1 MCCLENIRSTVNNPL
16 SPKLADKQAIEA
28 NSCGGGGGG
37 GGETRT
43 GTEKRC
49 SHNLQNG
56 HLKWWSA
63 DNPAVLR
70 EANQQGK

>member
-1 MCCLENIRSTVNNPL
+1 MCCLENICSTVNNPL

-28 NSCGGGGGG
+28 NSWGGGR
-37 GGETRT
+37 ETRT

-56 HLKWWSA
+56 HLEWWSA
-63 DNPAVLR
+63 DNPAVFR
-70 EANQQGK
+70 EANQQRK